1 MAEGGGIGGRISVER
16 GDPSDPSSLALV
28 QAMEDEIDELYH
40 DRSGSVR
47 SVTAEPDEMR
57 PPDGDFLVVVH
68 EGRPVGCGGLK
79 RLDDDVGEI
88 KRMYVAPDARGKGL
102 SRMLLEALEDRARE
116 LGFTIARLDTGDRQ
130 PAAQRLYEG
139 AGYRRIPRYNENDVA
154 TRWYERSLS

>member
-88 KRMYVAPDARGKGL
+88 KRMYVAPDARGRGL